1 MVCCV
6 SMTIHRKHLK
16 PRAIPCFVLAAA
28 IALVCAPLLFATRN
42 SAQNPPQTGA
52 ASPNQ
57 TETLPNWSDP
67 EFAKFVYSVVS
78 IKPFKT
84 DDNTGMTLGT
94 HSMPDGYT
102 AAFPIQGLIYEAY
115 KTDHYRIVGGTGGVF
130 SELYLVQAKMD
141 PDVMEALQK
150 LPQERRRIARQHML
164 QVLLRDYF
172 KVVVRTEIR
181 DVPAYDLEV
190 AKKGPKL
197 TQAADANRAN
207 QKFKWSPDGDGTTT
221 SVSAQGQPADS
232 ILAVL
237 SAETGRPVYD
247 KTGLTGVYD
256 FTLKYTPKQFL
267 MDSQPPGDA
276 TPSHELA
283 PPIEKALE
291 DQLGLRLVST
301 TGQLEFII
309 IDHAERPIGN

>member
-1 MVCCV
+1 VVCCAY
-6 SMTIHRKHLK
+6 MMLRRTQLK
-16 PRAIPCFVLAAA
+16 SRAIPCFVIGAA
-28 IALVCAPLLFATRN
+28 IALVCSPLLFAARN
-42 SAQNPPQTGA
+42 TSQNPAQTGA
-52 ASPNQ
+52 ASPTQ

-67 EFAKFVYSVVS
+67 ELAKFVYSVVS

-84 DDNTGMTLGT
+84 DDNSGMTLGT
-94 HSMPDGYT
+94 QGMPDGYT

-115 KTDHYRIVGGTGGVF
+115 RTDHYKIVGGTGGVF

-141 PDVMEALQK
+141 PEIMEALQK
-150 LPQERRRIARQHML
+150 LPPEKRRIARQHML

-181 DVPAYDLEV
+181 DVPAYDLAV
-190 AKKGPKL
+190 AKKGSKL
-197 TQAADANRAN
+197 TQAADSNPAN
-207 QKFKWSPDGDGTTT
+207 QKFKWSPDGDGTTQL
-221 SVSAQGQPADS
+221 VSAQGQSADS
-232 ILAVL
+232 LLAVL

-267 MDSQPPGDA
+267 MDASAPGDTA
-276 TPSHELA
+276 PLPQAA

-301 TGQLEFII
+301 TGQMEFII
-309 IDHAERPIGN
+309 IDHAERPAGN